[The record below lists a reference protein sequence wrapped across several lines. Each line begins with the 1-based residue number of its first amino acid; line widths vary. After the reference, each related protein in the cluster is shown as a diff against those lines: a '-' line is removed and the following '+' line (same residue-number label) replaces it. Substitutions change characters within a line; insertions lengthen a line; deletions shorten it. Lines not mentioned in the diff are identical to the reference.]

1 VIEQGEKMQISRTVA
16 TFAIAGALIALGG
29 CSSLSSINPFASK
42 AKNPPA
48 PLVDFKQTLNVRTA
62 WTVSVGNSGEF
73 VFSPALAGDSLY
85 AAGADGTIVRL
96 NPANGQQ
103 VWRINADMHL
113 TAGVG
118 SDGNTVAVAGEKG
131 VVLAFDANG
140 KLRWKTQAPTEVLSA
155 PAVGQGL
162 VLVRTIDNRITAYD
176 ADSGNRRWFVQ
187 RTAPPLTLRNAPGI
201 AIAGPVAYAAMPGG
215 KLMTIVLSNG
225 SVAWEAAV
233 SDPRGATEL
242 ERVADTSGVP
252 AIIGRDVC
260 AASYQGKVACFDAV
274 NGAPRWAKELSS
286 DVGVSVDERF
296 VFAADE
302 HGVVAAFTRD
312 SGASVWRNKQLANR
326 RLSAPVSF
334 GRAVAVGD
342 GQGYIHFLSREDGAM
357 LARVSTDGSAIVAAP
372 IVTGSNVV
380 FQTKSG
386 QVVALA
392 TE

>member
-1 VIEQGEKMQISRTVA
+1 MQIA
-16 TFAIAGALIALGG
+16 AIVVRRLTKLVCVSTLLALGA
-29 CSSLSSINPFASK
+29 CSSLNPFAK
-42 AKNPPA
+42 APKNPPA
-48 PLVDFKQTLNVRTA
+48 PLVDFKQTMNVRTV
-62 WTVSVGNSGEF
+62 WTVSVGSSGEF
-73 VFSPALAGDSLY
+73 TFAPVLAGDSLY
-85 AAGADGTIVRL
+85 AASADGAIVRV
-96 NPANGQQ
+96 NPNNGRQI
-103 VWRINADMHL
+103 WRINADTRL

-118 SDGNTVAVAGEKG
+118 SDGNTVVVAGEKG

-140 KLRWKTQAPTEVLSA
+140 KQRWKIQAPTEVLST
-155 PAVGQGL
+155 PVVGQGL

-176 ADSGNRRWFVQ
+176 VDSGNRRWFIQ
-187 RTAPPLTLRNAPGI
+187 RTAPALTLRNAPGI

-215 KLMTIVLSNG
+215 KLMTIVLNNG
-225 SVAWEAAV
+225 TPAWEMSV

-242 ERVADTSGVP
+242 ERIADTSGIP
-252 AIIGRDVC
+252 ALIGRDVC
-260 AASYQGKVACFDAV
+260 TASYQGKVACFDAIS
-274 NGAPRWAKELSS
+274 GAPRWSKELSS
-286 DVGVSVDERF
+286 DVGVAVDERF

-302 HGVVAAFTRD
+302 HGVVSAFTRD

-342 GQGYIHFLSREDGAM
+342 GEGYIHFLSREDGAF
-357 LARVSTDGSAIVAAP
+357 LARVATDGSAISAAP
-372 IVTGSNVV
+372 VVAGSYAV